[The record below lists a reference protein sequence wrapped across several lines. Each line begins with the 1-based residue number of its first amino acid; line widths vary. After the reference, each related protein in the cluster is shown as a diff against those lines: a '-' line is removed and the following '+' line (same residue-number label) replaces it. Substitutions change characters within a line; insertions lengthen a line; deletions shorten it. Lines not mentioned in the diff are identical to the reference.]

1 MDFIG
6 KRKYFLLCSLIV
18 SIISI
23 IVIFFPGVNLGVDFT
38 SGTSITYEFS
48 GSDPGLE
55 KIRSALGKSG
65 HGDATIQQIGQGQY
79 FIRTTD
85 LGTDGKDIIDE
96 EIQNIKNVDFITLD
110 TTSVGKSVADDT
122 VRNAFIAVLVASAF
136 VMVYI
141 MYAFRTVPQ
150 YYKYAISAIIA
161 LTHDVLIVLGL
172 FTIIGIVFGSEINAI
187 FIVGILTIIGYSV
200 NDTIVIFDRVR
211 ENVILSPNRSFR
223 LNVNV
228 SINESIVRSLATS
241 ITTLTVILSM
251 LFFGGN
257 SLRDFLLVLL
267 LGVII
272 GTYSSIFIASQ
283 VLVLWESRGLLFWRK
298 KV

>member
-1 MDFIG
+1 
-6 KRKYFLLCSLIV
+6 
-18 SIISI
+18 
-23 IVIFFPGVNLGVDFT
+23 
-38 SGTSITYEFS
+38 
-48 GSDPGLE
+48 
-55 KIRSALGKSG
+55 
-65 HGDATIQQIGQGQY
+65 
-79 FIRTTD
+79 
-85 LGTDGKDIIDE
+85 
-96 EIQNIKNVDFITLD
+96 
-110 TTSVGKSVADDT
+110 
-122 VRNAFIAVLVASAF
+122 
-136 VMVYI
+136 MVYI

-150 YYKYAISAIIA
+150 SYKYAISAIIA

-241 ITTLTVILSM
+241 VTTLTVILSM

-283 VLVLWESRGLLFWRK
+283 VLVIWESRGLLFWRK

>member
-1 MDFIG
+1 M
-6 KRKYFLLCSLIV
+6 
-18 SIISI
+18 
-23 IVIFFPGVNLGVDFT
+23 
-38 SGTSITYEFS
+38 
-48 GSDPGLE
+48 
-55 KIRSALGKSG
+55 
-65 HGDATIQQIGQGQY
+65 
-79 FIRTTD
+79 
-85 LGTDGKDIIDE
+85 
-96 EIQNIKNVDFITLD
+96 D

-150 YYKYAISAIIA
+150 SYKYAISAIIA

>member
-6 KRKYFLLCSLIV
+6 KRKYFLLCSLMV

-38 SGTSITYEFS
+38 SGTSITYEFR

-150 YYKYAISAIIA
+150 SYKYAISAIIA

-223 LNVNV
+223 CNYRYL
-228 SINESIVRSLATS
+228 
-241 ITTLTVILSM
+241 
-251 LFFGGN
+251 
-257 SLRDFLLVLL
+257 
-267 LGVII
+267 
-272 GTYSSIFIASQ
+272 
-283 VLVLWESRGLLFWRK
+283 
-298 KV
+298 